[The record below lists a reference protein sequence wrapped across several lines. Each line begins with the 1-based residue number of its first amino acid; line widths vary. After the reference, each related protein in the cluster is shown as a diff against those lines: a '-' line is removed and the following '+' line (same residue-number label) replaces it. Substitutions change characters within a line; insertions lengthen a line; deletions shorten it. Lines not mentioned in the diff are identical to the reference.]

1 MPESYIVPGILPPVE
16 WVQRWRRFLTKL
28 EDMNAE
34 DIEAINL
41 LCDLAVAGVRSREAN
56 DRPSRRLAAEEMMRL
71 ANSMMEAA
79 KYLQ

>member
-1 MPESYIVPGILPPVE
+1 
-16 WVQRWRRFLTKL
+16 
-28 EDMNAE
+28 MNAE
-34 DIEAINL
+34 DIEAINR
-41 LCDLAVAGVRSREAN
+41 LCDLAVEGVRSREAN